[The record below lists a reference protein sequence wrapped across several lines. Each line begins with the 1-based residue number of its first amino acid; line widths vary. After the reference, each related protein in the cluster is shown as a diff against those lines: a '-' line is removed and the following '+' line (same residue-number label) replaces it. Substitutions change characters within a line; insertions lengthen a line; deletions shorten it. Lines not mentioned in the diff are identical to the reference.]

1 MTLNKNEKKNLIDY
15 RLEQADETIQ
25 DVKLLVNNKRYR
37 SAINRIYYGMFYA
50 LSALAIANNFQTSK
64 HGQLIG

>member
-1 MTLNKNEKKNLIDY
+1 MTLNENEKKNLIDY

>member
-25 DVKLLVNNKRYR
+25 DVKLLVNNERYR
-37 SAINRIYYGMFYA
+37 SAIIKIYYGMFYA